1 MFLNTKVICARCTK
15 VGASREQ
22 KRSGLQPEELF
33 KILFLRRIIMSEK
46 LCFLICFVL
55 VLGFSSPAAGDVFDD
70 PNYNFSFEVDPCGDQ
85 ILGHKDDMTRH
96 AMAWLHN
103 QDFAGMD
110 VYCPNAT
117 ATPTHCHDFPA
128 SDGIVYA
135 YIQHN
140 GTMVYQAFDPNYD
153 PNGALLPGRMYTLK
167 FDSLTETA
175 GEATIIA
182 TFYYLDDV
190 NFPDVPNQTDI
201 ASQAYVLPRQQGQEE
216 YWQWSADL
224 TLQLVWEDF
233 NSPGNGKPLGI
244 KFKTDAPGDY
254 SFVDNIR
261 LEWNYA
267 SFGYDPTPADG
278 QENVALDANL
288 SWTPGLWTDQHRVY
302 LGTDLDAVTNRLE
315 DVNQGLVDV
324 NTFDPGALGLGKDYY
339 WAIDEINDAYGGTEP
354 PPGPWQG
361 PVWRFSTVGFADNP
375 SPADGAREV
384 PLNVV
389 LTWSAGAQAAQHD
402 VYFGSDYSAVEDATT
417 SSSEYRLPRLN
428 LGNESY
434 DAGANENLIL
444 GETYYW
450 RIDELNN
457 VQVKGRV
464 WTFTIGDYQTVDD
477 FDSYVNSEVL
487 TAVWNDWSVNG
498 SDATLTL
505 EKDPNYVRDG
515 NSANY
520 YYQNTN
526 KSSGKYIGS
535 WIDTTP
541 GDLGIVSDWA
551 SGEIEAL
558 VLYFHGKGAND
569 AERMWVELEDTS
581 SIVGLLL
588 YDGDANDV
596 KVEAWQEWN
605 IDLAAFDACGVSLA
619 NIGKLSIGIGG
630 HARTGQGAASTGT
643 IYLEDIRL
651 YPARCRAEIA
661 YPSGD
666 FSGDCVIDLDDM
678 DIMATD
684 WLVGDYA
691 TYGHTGYLQNY
702 ADDDTQWDGNGV
714 INGALSLDQGA
725 QNWVSIPDANWS
737 GYTHMSFSAWVR
749 PDGLQSNYCGI
760 VYSREYGRGDAS
772 GLGYSKA
779 TKTAPQELNYNWN
792 NTTWNW
798 HSDVNIPE
806 GQWSFVAAVVTPLLG
821 KVYLHDGTSMTS
833 SENAGS
839 HDPLIQ
845 FRWDTDNGIGT
856 DFFHKTFNGLIDD
869 VRVYDYN
876 LPESDVTNLASL
888 GTDPNPGPIMWYR
901 FDETSGLVAADSG
914 YSTDPVYHP
923 VPSIANLVDPESEYE
938 RYVNFRDFDI
948 MAENWLKELMW
959 PAP

>member
-1 MFLNTKVICARCTK
+1 MF
-15 VGASREQ
+15 
-22 KRSGLQPEELF
+22 
-33 KILFLRRIIMSEK
+33 EK
-46 LCFLICFVL
+46 ICFFVSIVL
-55 VLGFSSPAAGDVFDD
+55 VLSASGSVQGDSFDD
-70 PNYNFSFEVDPCGDQ
+70 PNYNFSFEWDPCGDQ

-110 VYCPNAT
+110 VYCPYAEE
-117 ATPTHCHDFPA
+117 TPTHCHDFPA
-128 SDGIVYA
+128 PDGIAYA
-135 YIQHN
+135 FIQHN

-167 FDSLTETA
+167 FDSLTETPA
-175 GEATIIA
+175 DATIIA
-182 TFYYLDDV
+182 TFYYINDTNHQD
-190 NFPDVPNQTDI
+190 PCDHHDI
-201 ASQAYVLPRQQGQEE
+201 ANQAYLLPMQRGEEE
-216 YWQWSADL
+216 YWQWSRDL
-224 TLQLVWEDF
+224 TLRLVWKGDS
-233 NSPGNGKPLGI
+233 SPGSGKPLGI
-244 KFKTDAPGDY
+244 KFTTNAPGFY
-254 SFVDNIR
+254 SFVDNVR

-267 SFGYDPTPADG
+267 SFGYDPSPADG
-278 QENVALDANL
+278 EENVVLDANL
-288 SWTPGLWTDQHRVY
+288 AWTPGLWADEHRVY
-302 LGTDLDAVTNRLE
+302 FGTDLDAVTNRLE

-324 NTFDPGALGLGKDYY
+324 NTFDPGALGLGKTYY

-361 PVWRFSTVGFADNP
+361 PVWSFSTIGFAGNP

-402 VYFGSDYSAVEDATT
+402 VYFGSDYSAVEDADT
-417 SSSEYRLPRLN
+417 SSSEYRPPRLN

-434 DAGANENLIL
+434 NAGANEDLIL

-450 RIDELNN
+450 RIDELNE
-457 VQVKGRV
+457 VYVKGRV

-477 FDSYVNSEVL
+477 FDSYANTDVL
-487 TAVWNDWSVNG
+487 LEVWNDYWVNQ
-498 SDATLTL
+498 SDAILTL
-505 EKDPNYVRDG
+505 ETDVNFVRDG

-520 YYQNTN
+520 YYQNTT
-526 KSSGKYIGS
+526 KLQGDHIGS

-541 GDLGIVSDWA
+541 GDLGIVSDWV

-558 VLYFHGKGAND
+558 VLYFYGNAAND

-581 SIVGLLL
+581 SNVGLVL

-596 KVEAWQEWN
+596 KVESWQEWN
-605 IDLAAFDACGVSLA
+605 IDLAAFDACGVSLE

-630 HARTGQGAASTGT
+630 YARTGQEADSIGT

-651 YPARCRAEIA
+651 YPARCRPEVS

-666 FSGDCVIDLDDM
+666 FTGDCVIDLDDF
-678 DIMATD
+678 DIMVTD
-684 WLVGDYA
+684 WLAGDYV

-702 ADDDTQWDGNGV
+702 ADDDTQWDDSGV
-714 INGALSLDQGA
+714 INGALRLDRSA

-737 GYTHMSFSAWVR
+737 GYTHMSISAWVW
-749 PDGLQSNYCGI
+749 PDGNQGSLTGI
-760 VYSREYGRGDAS
+760 VYSRESAQGDAS
-772 GLGYSKA
+772 GLGYTTGTGWVA
-779 TKTAPQELNYNWN
+779 NQELNYNWN

-798 HSDVNIPE
+798 HSEIFIPINK
-806 GQWSFVAAVVTPLLG
+806 WSFVVAVVTPDLG

-833 SENAGS
+833 AENEVS

-845 FRWDTDNGIGT
+845 FRWDTDNGVGT

-876 LPESDVTNLASL
+876 LSESDVTNMASL
-888 GTDPNPGPIMWYR
+888 GADPDPGPILWYK

-914 YSTDPVYHP
+914 YSSEPVYHV
-923 VPSIANLVDPESEYE
+923 VPSIANLVDPEPKYE
-938 RYVNFRDFDI
+938 RYVNFMDYSI
-948 MAENWLKELMW
+948 MAGNWLKDKLW
-959 PAP
+959 P